1 MKTPALARVQPP
13 RGPWAQGPM
22 AVGLRQVGRLIVE
35 HLRAGLQPVEPL
47 GVEQVCFIIVKS
59 RVQNQQKNIIKK

>member
-13 RGPWAQGPM
+13 RGPWAQGPT

-47 GVEQVCFIIVKS
+47 AVEQVCFIIVKS
-59 RVQNQQKNIIKK
+59 RVQNKQKNIIKK